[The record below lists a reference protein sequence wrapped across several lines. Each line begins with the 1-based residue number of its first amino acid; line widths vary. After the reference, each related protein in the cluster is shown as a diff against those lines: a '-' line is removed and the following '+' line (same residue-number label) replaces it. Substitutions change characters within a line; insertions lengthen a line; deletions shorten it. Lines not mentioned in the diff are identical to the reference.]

1 MYKDG
6 SIFNDEDDYS
16 YESPT
21 SSGPFS
27 KSYYT
32 APVSGFDLSLRLER
46 VTIDQ
51 AIWILDNLNVKHP
64 PVKQKKVE
72 GFMVRMKA
80 GWRATPK
87 CYLGFLGG
95 SGLLC
100 DGQHKLLA
108 QIALNVELDYYF
120 LRGLNPNHYRN
131 TSVIKPNKFGLPL
144 VENS

>member
-6 SIFNDEDDYS
+6 SLFNDDEDDYS
-16 YESPT
+16 YEDPT

-27 KSYYT
+27 KSYYI
-32 APVSGFDLSLRLER
+32 APIYSYDLSLRLER
-46 VTIDQ
+46 VTMEQ
-51 AIWILDNLNVKHP
+51 AIWILDNLNIKHP

-72 GFMVRMKA
+72 GFMTRMKA

-87 CYLGFLGG
+87 CYLGFLGK

-108 QIALNVELDYYF
+108 QISLSLDLDYYF
-120 LRGLNPNHYRN
+120 LRGLDPNHYRN
-131 TSVIKPNKFGLPL
+131 SSIGRPTKAVLPL
-144 VENS
+144 V